1 MNADADVAQRK
12 RNAVESFMMTR
23 VGVVVCMY
31 NLLLLQ
37 CCYTGD
43 QRNWSR
49 TKPIIPLRNLP
60 L

>member
-23 VGVVVCMY
+23 VVVVVCIY
-31 NLLLLQ
+31 NLLLLK

-49 TKPIIPLRNLP
+49 TKPILPLRNLP

>member
-23 VGVVVCMY
+23 FVVVVCMY
-31 NLLLLQ
+31 NLLLQ